1 MVGPIEKTVL
11 AVGLNGRTRTLER
24 LPIRVVSAELGSEA
38 VACLRGRIA
47 VDALVAMWDLPD
59 MANGILI
66 CRIRS
71 ARPYL
76 PAVTLLDS
84 LSCQREAVAR
94 SVGVA
99 AILPVD
105 VDGPLLLRTVAEV
118 LGIRAA
124 VPGVAVES
132 AQCNSY
138 ELNET
143 TSSFSSSFRPGFR
156 SDQ

>member
-1 MVGPIEKTVL
+1 MVGPFEKTIL
-11 AVGLNGRTRTLER
+11 AVGLKGSARTLES
-24 LPIRVVSAELGSEA
+24 LPICVVSAELGSQA
-38 VACLRGRIA
+38 VACLRERIA

-66 CRIRS
+66 CRIRA

-76 PAVTLLDS
+76 PAVALLDS
-84 LSCQREAVAR
+84 LSGQREAVAR

-105 VDGPLLLRTVAEV
+105 VDRPLLLRTVADV
-118 LGIRAA
+118 LGIRKA
-124 VPGVAVES
+124 VPGVAIER
-132 AQCNSY
+132 AQCSGH
-138 ELNET
+138 ELNDT
-143 TSSFSSSFRPGFR
+143 SSSFSSFFKPGFR

>member
-1 MVGPIEKTVL
+1 MVGPLEKTVL
-11 AVGLNGRTRTLER
+11 AVGLNGRARTLES
-24 LPIRVVSAELGSEA
+24 LPVRVVSAELGSEA
-38 VACLRGRIA
+38 VACLRERIA

-59 MANGILI
+59 MSNGVLV
-66 CRIRS
+66 CRIRA

-76 PAVTLLDS
+76 PAIALVES
-84 LSCQREAVAR
+84 LSFQREAVAR

-105 VDGPLLLRTVAEV
+105 VGGPLLLRTVAEV

-124 VPGVAVES
+124 APGTVVES
-132 AQCNSY
+132 ARCSGHESND
-138 ELNET
+138 T